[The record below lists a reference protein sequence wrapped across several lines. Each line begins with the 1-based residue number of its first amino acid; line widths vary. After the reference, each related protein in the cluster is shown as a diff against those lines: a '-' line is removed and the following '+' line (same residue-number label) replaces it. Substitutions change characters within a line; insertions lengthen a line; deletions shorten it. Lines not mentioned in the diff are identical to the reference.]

1 MRTLLIATDDTIT
14 PLRAQLQCADR
25 VPSVVAELVLT
36 DAHDADRL
44 ESLCREHRV
53 ERAVVSLPSGMVGER
68 LAIRAAL
75 RRLGV
80 LERTVTP
87 IDEMLGSEPGPIR
100 TGSGRPAPDLGGLI
114 GREARAID
122 RGLVGETIAGR
133 TVLVTGAGGSI
144 GSELVRTI
152 AGFGPERLV
161 LMERSENALFEIDRA
176 LAGRFPELQRE
187 AVLHDVVDAERTR
200 ELCERYRP
208 GVVLHA
214 AAHKHVP
221 LMEDHPAHAL
231 NNNVFGTVSIAS
243 AAAAVGAER
252 FVLIST
258 DKAVHPSSVMGAT
271 KRLAERY
278 VQGLAAAATGPTRC
292 CMVRFGNVL
301 GSAGSVLTVWAN
313 QIDEGGPI
321 TLTDRR
327 MTRYFMTIPEAASLV
342 LQAGAMSG
350 EGSRSGE
357 VFVLD
362 MGQPIAIADL
372 AERFVRSCG
381 FEPVWCEQDGD
392 GVPANIVGGV
402 PIVVSGI
409 RPGEKLHEQLA
420 YDDEELTETPHPGI
434 RRFID
439 PDEPDPAV
447 LERMVADLGE
457 ARGATDTQAVLDAIA
472 RWIPDWGAGR
482 QPGEHAAE
490 LKPVPAHEAA

>member
-1 MRTLLIATDDTIT
+1 MRTLLIAAQGTIAS
-14 PLRAQLQCADR
+14 LRAQLQCAER
-25 VPSVVAELVLT
+25 VPNVAGELVLR
-36 DAHDADRL
+36 DANDIERL
-44 ESLCREHRV
+44 DEVCREHRI
-53 ERAVVSLPSGMVGER
+53 ERAVVSLPSGMLSER

-80 LERTVTP
+80 LERAVTP
-87 IDEMLGSEPGPIR
+87 IDEMLGAEPGPIR
-100 TGSGRPAPDLGGLI
+100 TGSGGQAPDLGALI
-114 GREARAID
+114 GREPRTID
-122 RGLVGETIAGR
+122 RGLVEGAIAGR

-176 LAGRFPELQRE
+176 LAGRFPGLERV
-187 AVLHDVVDAERTR
+187 AILHDVVDAERTL

-278 VQGLAAAATGPTRC
+278 VQGLAASGSGPTRC

-301 GSAGSVLTVWAN
+301 GSNGSVLTVWGH

-350 EGSRSGE
+350 EGARSGE

-362 MGQPIAIADL
+362 MGRPVAIADL

-381 FEPVWCEQDGD
+381 FEPAWDGE
-392 GVPANIVGGV
+392 ARNASEM
-402 PIVVSGI
+402 PIVVSGV
-409 RPGEKLHEQLA
+409 RPGEKLHEQLV
-420 YDDEELTETPHPGI
+420 YDDEELSETPHPGI

-439 PDEPDPAV
+439 PEEPDPGV

-472 RWIPDWGAGR
+472 RWIPEWGEGR
-482 QPGEHAAE
+482 ERGGACERGGRASE